1 MVVKG
6 RLDFVSCRKHGSMK
20 HLRKLS
26 RFFTL
31 FLLLSLALSCNQ
43 KPAPPDYSG
52 MEELIENTVNTFLTE
67 HNLKGLAMGFID
79 ADGYQTIHGFGNV
92 EASSVFPL
100 ASVSKLLTA
109 LAVKQL
115 AEQGLLDLDGHVETL
130 LPDLELK
137 KPHPESP
144 PITVRHLLTHSSG
157 LTRDILSRAQGNCE
171 LDRTTLLE
179 YLNNHPQVNPAGY
192 RHAYSNPGFEL
203 LGLIIENLSGQSY
216 TSFIEEN
223 ILTPL
228 EMYASSF
235 SGEPSGDQPAFVH
248 KTGDHKTGDH
258 KAGAY
263 TPWSDSLYR
272 ELPIQYTAA
281 GGLTS
286 NVPDLLNL
294 LGMLLGQEQSQGTV
308 LPGPS
313 HIREMFHRQNTD
325 VLLDRDIQMGA
336 GLFLEDLPDPYS
348 GQLVFHGGGAIF
360 TNTML
365 MLAPDHGIGVVV
377 LSNTAGSYPFVD
389 QLARRII
396 HKALEIKTGEKAM
409 SPEPFIPAKARWAD
423 EEMQSLAG
431 DYFTN
436 SGIVRIRM
444 EGDSIFAQTAG
455 ERLPLRFYENGFF
468 SYHEGSFC
476 RIEEAGNEKVLFY
489 LNQGLLTPF
498 GKKRE
503 DPVPRIPE
511 SWRNAAGRYQL
522 VEPCPEGSVPFYE
535 SLRVSIFDDLLYLGM
550 LPGEIIRNTYGIN
563 SEINVFMVAADAQ
576 TAIMQGFGRY
586 LSEPVFLDEGGG
598 TLTFAGLKFH
608 KTKP

>member
-1 MVVKG
+1 
-6 RLDFVSCRKHGSMK
+6 MK

-26 RFFTL
+26 RLFAL
-31 FLLLSLALSCNQ
+31 FLLFPLVLSCNQ
-43 KPAPPDYSG
+43 KPALPDYSG
-52 MEELIENTVNTFLTE
+52 MEEFIEHTTNTFLTE
-67 HNLKGLAMGFID
+67 HNIKGLAVGFID
-79 ADGYQTIHGFGNV
+79 ADGYQTAHGFGKV

-100 ASVSKLLTA
+100 ASVTKVFTA
-109 LAVKQL
+109 LAVMQL
-115 AEQGLLDLDGHVETL
+115 AEEGILDLDGHVETL

-137 KPHPESP
+137 KPHPGSP
-144 PITVRHLLTHSSG
+144 PITVRHLLTHTSG
-157 LTRDILSRAQGNCE
+157 LTRDILSRAQGNRA
-171 LDRTTLLE
+171 LDQSTLLD

-192 RHAYSNPGFEL
+192 RHGYSNPGFEL
-203 LGLIIENLSGQSY
+203 LGLIIENLTGQSY
-216 TSFIEEN
+216 TSYIREHLL
-223 ILTPL
+223 IPL
-228 EMYASSF
+228 EMHASSF

-248 KTGDHKTGDH
+248 KTGDQQAGDRMVGVH
-258 KAGAY
+258 QAGAY

-281 GGLTS
+281 GGLKS

-294 LGMLLGQEQSQGTV
+294 LGMLLRPEQSEGIA

-313 HIREMFHRQNTD
+313 YIREMFHRQNTD

-336 GLFLEDLPDPYS
+336 GLFLEDLPDPFS
-348 GQLVFHGGGAIF
+348 DQLVFHGGGAIF

-365 MLAPDHGIGVVV
+365 MFAPNHGIGVVV
-377 LSNTAGSYPFVD
+377 LSNTAGSYPLVD
-389 QLARRII
+389 QLARLII
-396 HKALEIKTGEKAM
+396 HEALEIKTGEKAQ
-409 SPEPFIPAKARWAD
+409 SPEPFTPPMKGQWAW
-423 EEMQSLAG
+423 EEKQSLTG
-431 DYFTN
+431 DYFTH

-444 EGDSIFAQTAG
+444 EEDSIFALSAG
-455 ERLPLRFYENGFF
+455 QKLPLRFYENGIF
-468 SYHEGSFC
+468 SYHEGFYC
-476 RIEEAGNEKVLFY
+476 RIEDAGNKRILFY

-498 GKKRE
+498 GKRQE
-503 DPVPRIPE
+503 DPAPRIPE
-511 SWRNAAGRYQL
+511 SWRNAAGLYQL
-522 VEPCPEGSVPFYE
+522 VKPYPEESVAFYE
-535 SLRVSIFDDLLYLGM
+535 SLRVSILDDMLYLGM